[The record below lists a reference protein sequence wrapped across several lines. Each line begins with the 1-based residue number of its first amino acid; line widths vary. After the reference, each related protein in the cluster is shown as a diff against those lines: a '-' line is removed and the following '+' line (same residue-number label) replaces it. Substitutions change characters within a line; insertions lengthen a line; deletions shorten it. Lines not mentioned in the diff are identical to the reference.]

1 MGASQGQTV
10 TQEVDPQYAN
20 RLYTLYSDAQQYANQ
35 TPYVPYQ
42 GQQVAG
48 LQPMQQAAQ
57 SYLSSNLLGQNL
69 GFASPTRYQ
78 TSPYGTFTFSSP
90 QDYTGQY
97 AAQQQQQ
104 AQDALNNGTAG
115 SQSGSAG
122 GAAIDSIFGPQ
133 MSTAGFDISGAT
145 IAGPSK
151 FGPEVQP
158 PPPIMDS
165 FNPNANG
172 STDIATGYPYDP
184 TGNDPTLPTNT
195 GTGYGLDFA
204 VTPGSTVS
212 GSVTSA
218 QGPWGNAN
226 QMAQMGAQGVMGY
239 NPQQVDATNV
249 AAQTGAQGMGAYQN
263 AYEDQV
269 VNQSLRDLARA
280 SDIAAEQSI
289 FSKGAGTFGGDR
301 MGVQAS
307 EAHRNYLDRAGA
319 LAGQLRSAGFDTAA
333 ANAQTDA
340 SRFLQAGG
348 LNQAA
353 NLNAA
358 LANQSA
364 GLTGAGLNLSGANS
378 LNQIGTSALN
388 NTISSASALNQMG
401 AQNQQLAQNML
412 NADMNQFY
420 EARDYP
426 MQQFGLMQGI
436 LSGVPVGMSTYYP
449 GGSRAGGMAG
459 GAMTGAGIGSAF
471 GVPGAIIGGLG
482 GGLLGA
488 F

>member
-35 TPYVPYQ
+35 TPYMPYQ

-48 LQPMQQAAQ
+48 LQPFQQAAQ

-78 TSPYGTFTFSSP
+78 TNPYGTFTFSAP
-90 QDYTGQY
+90 HDYAGGY
-97 AAQQQQQ
+97 DAQQLEE
-104 AQDALNNGTAG
+104 ARDAISGGTAG
-115 SQSGSAG
+115 AESGSATGTGIDSVFG
-122 GAAIDSIFGPQ
+122 GAQSP
-133 MSTAGFDISGAT
+133 TGFDISGAT
-145 IAGPSK
+145 IGGPS
-151 FGPEVQP
+151 VQP
-158 PPPIMDS
+158 PPPIQDS

-172 STDIATGYPYDP
+172 QTDVATGYPYDP
-184 TGNDPTLPTNT
+184 TGNDPTAPTNA
-195 GTGYGLDFA
+195 GTGYGLDFT

-212 GSVTSA
+212 GAVTGA

-226 QMAQMGAQGVMGY
+226 QMAQMGAM
-239 NPQQVDATNV
+239 DAMNYQ
-249 AAQTGAQGMGAYQN
+249 AQTGASGMGAYQN

-269 VNQSLRDLARA
+269 VNQSLQDLARA
-280 SDIAAEQSI
+280 SDIAAEQNI

-301 MGVQAS
+301 MGVQAG
-307 EAHRNYLDRAGA
+307 EAYRNYLDRAGA
-319 LAGQLRSAGFDTAA
+319 LTSRLRSAGFDTAA
-333 ANAQTDA
+333 ANAQLDA
-340 SRFLQAGG
+340 NRM
-348 LNQAA
+348 
-353 NLNAA
+353 
-358 LANQSA
+358 LA
-364 GLTGAGLNLSGANS
+364 GAGLGLSGANA
-378 LNQIGTSALN
+378 LNQFGTSALN
-388 NTISSASALNQMG
+388 NTIATGSALNQMG

-412 NADMNQFY
+412 NADMSQFY

-426 MQQFGLMQGI
+426 MQQFGLLQSI

-449 GGSRAGGMAG
+449 GGSAAGGFAG